1 MTREGNELTQ
11 VTVKTEINDYQQE
24 IVTEY
29 GLQIF
34 YQEKNKSIRS
44 SNTLIFIFFITICE
58 KITNNIVN
66 NI

>member
-34 YQEKNKSIRS
+34 YQKKNKSVRF
-44 SNTLIFIFFITICE
+44 SNALIFYILVYYFT
-58 KITNNIVN
+58 KKWYNYNT
-66 NI
+66 

>member
-34 YQEKNKSIRS
+34 YQEKNKSIRF
-44 SNTLIFIFFITICE
+44 SNALFIYFLL
-58 KITNNIVN
+58 KYVKKSQLL
-66 NI
+66 

>member
-34 YQEKNKSIRS
+34 YQEKVKSIRF
-44 SNTLIFIFFITICE
+44 SNAFLL
-58 KITNNIVN
+58 
-66 NI
+66 

>member
-34 YQEKNKSIRS
+34 YQEKNKSIRF
-44 SNTLIFIFFITICE
+44 SNALILYISI
-58 KITNNIVN
+58 
-66 NI
+66 

>member
-44 SNTLIFIFFITICE
+44 SNTLIFIFLLQYVKKSQI
-58 KITNNIVN
+58 
-66 NI
+66 

>member
-34 YQEKNKSIRS
+34 YQEKNKSVRF
-44 SNTLIFIFFITICE
+44 SNALFFYILVYYFT
-58 KITNNIVN
+58 KKWYNYNT
-66 NI
+66 